1 MSAVNGSRRRI
12 DAAHGATTLASGA
25 RPVATALARADNR
38 AVSAAFP
45 QPAWTRRA
53 SPLARALVI
62 AYLLLVAY
70 VSLTPWTGWRDIG
83 VGAFAYLAAPLPRH
97 ITAFD
102 VMVNVLGYVPLG
114 ALAVLALHPR
124 VTGVAT
130 VALATVAGVL
140 LSGTLEALQTFLPA
154 RIASTVDLAANGAGA
169 LLGALLAAPF
179 ASSLIDR
186 GRLVQLRFRWF
197 QRDAAVPLTLVA
209 LWPIAQVHPGSML
222 FGNGEL
228 RALTRTVLDAFG
240 AWPAWLG
247 ADRFGPAEFI
257 LDEAEV
263 TAAGLLAAGL
273 TLAAVMR
280 SLAPRARLLLA
291 LLGAALATK
300 TLALGVQFG
309 AERMFA
315 WATHGAIG
323 GLTLGALAL
332 LVASAGR
339 PRAIA
344 RLALLATVALLV
356 LVNLTPE
363 NPYRAHWLQQ
373 SQGGRLVHV
382 VAAAEWLAT
391 AWPYAL
397 LAWLVPA
404 AFTARL
410 PKTDARIP

>member
-1 MSAVNGSRRRI
+1 MSA
-12 DAAHGATTLASGA
+12 A
-25 RPVATALARADNR
+25 PV
-38 AVSAAFP
+38 

-53 SPLARALVI
+53 SALARALAVV
-62 AYLLLVAY
+62 YLLLVAY
-70 VSLTPWTGWRDIG
+70 VSLSPWTGWRDIG

-97 ITAFD
+97 ITSFD
-102 VMVNVLGYVPLG
+102 VAVNVLGYVPLG

-124 VTGVAT
+124 VTGVAAG
-130 VALATVAGVL
+130 ALASVAGVL
-140 LSGTLEALQTFLPA
+140 LAGTLEALQTFLPA

-169 LLGALLAAPF
+169 LIGALLAAPI

-197 QRDAAVPLTLVA
+197 QHDAAIPLTLVA
-209 LWPIAQVHPGSML
+209 LWPIAQVHPGPML

-228 RALTRTVLDAFG
+228 RALTRTILDALG

-273 TLAAVMR
+273 TLAAIMR
-280 SLAPRARLLLA
+280 TVAPRARLLLT

-315 WATHGAIG
+315 WVTHGAIG

-363 NPYRAHWLQQ
+363 NPYRAHWLQT
-373 SQGGRLVHV
+373 SQAGRLVHM

-397 LAWLVPA
+397 LVWLVPA

-410 PKTDARIP
+410 PKTDAGSP